1 MAAGVAVPH
10 RSRTNPSAS
19 AHHGSVRIGVGVSTA
34 PGARQAAV
42 EAAAHA
48 RDELAGEAPSLAV
61 LLGSRSHTDNAADLL
76 HAVQEMVKP
85 PALIGCI
92 AQAIVAGHR
101 EIEDEP
107 AVAVWLA
114 SGLAAETFQL
124 DFVRTGSGG
133 LLTGYRFDRT
143 AHDLH
148 LLLPDPYT
156 FPSSLLIDHLNTDLP
171 GTTVVGGVVSGG
183 RGPGDTRLFRDHD
196 VLTSGL
202 VGVRLPGMRAIPI
215 VSQGCRPIGDPYIV
229 TGADGVQITE
239 LGGRSPL
246 QRLREIIAGLSPDEQ
261 ELVSNGLQVGI
272 VVDEHLAAP
281 GQGDFLIRGLLGA
294 DPSTGAIEVG
304 DVVEVGATVQFQ
316 VRDAAGADKDLR
328 LTVERA
334 GAELPGSPVGALLFT
349 CNGRGRRMFGVAD
362 HDAST
367 IEELLGGIPLAGFF
381 AAGEIGPIAGRNALH
396 GFTASMALFIEDAD

>member
-1 MAAGVAVPH
+1 M
-10 RSRTNPSAS
+10 
-19 AHHGSVRIGVGVSTA
+19 RIGVGVSTA
-34 PGARQAAV
+34 PDARQAAV
-42 EAAAHA
+42 EATAHA
-48 RDELAGEAPSLAV
+48 RDELAGAAPSLAV
-61 LLGSRSHTDNAADLL
+61 LLGSRSHTDQAVDVLD
-76 HAVQEMVKP
+76 AVQEMVEP
-85 PALIGCI
+85 PALIGCL
-92 AQAIVAGHR
+92 AQAIVAGR
-101 EIEDEP
+101 QEIEDEP

-114 SGLAAETFQL
+114 SGLVAETFQL

-156 FPSSLLIDHLNTDLP
+156 FPSSLLIEHLNTDLP
-171 GTTVVGGVVSGG
+171 GTTVMGGVVSGG
-183 RGPGDTRLFRDHD
+183 RAPGDTRLFRDHG

-202 VGVRLPGMRAIPI
+202 VGVRLPGMHGIPI
-215 VSQGCRPIGDPYIV
+215 VSQGCRPIGNPYIV
-229 TGADGVQITE
+229 TGADGALITE
-239 LGGRSPL
+239 LGGRPPL
-246 QRLREIIAGLSPDEQ
+246 QRLREIVAGLPRDEQ
-261 ELVSNGLQVGI
+261 ELVSNGLQIGI

-281 GQGDFLIRGLLGA
+281 GQGDFLIRGLVGA
-294 DPSTGAIEVG
+294 NPSTGAIEIG

-328 LTVERA
+328 LAVERA
-334 GAELPGSPVGALLFT
+334 GAELPGRPVGALLFT

-396 GFTASMALFIEDAD
+396 GFTASMALFIDDTR

>member
-1 MAAGVAVPH
+1 M
-10 RSRTNPSAS
+10 
-19 AHHGSVRIGVGVSTA
+19 RIGVGVSTV
-34 PGARQAAV
+34 PDARQAAV

-61 LLGSRSHTDNAADLL
+61 LLGSRSHSDKAVDVLN
-76 HAVQEMVKP
+76 AVQEMLEP

-92 AQAIVAGHR
+92 AQTIVAGRR

-143 AHDLH
+143 THDMH

-156 FPSSLLIDHLNTDLP
+156 FPSSLLIEHLNTDLP

-183 RGPGDTRLFRDHD
+183 RGPGDTRLFRDQD

-202 VGVRLPGMRAIPI
+202 VGVRLPGVHGVPI

-229 TGADGVQITE
+229 TGADGAAITE
-239 LGGRSPL
+239 LGGRPPL
-246 QRLREIIAGLSPDEQ
+246 QRLREIVAGLPPDEQ
-261 ELVSNGLQVGI
+261 ELVSNGLQIGI

-294 DPSTGAIEVG
+294 DQSTGAIEIG

-334 GAELPGSPVGALLFT
+334 GAALAGRPVGALLFT
-349 CNGRGRRMFGVAD
+349 CNGRGRRMFEVAD

-396 GFTASMALFIEDAD
+396 AFTASMALFIEDAD